1 MGKSVNFKDL
11 LAEIL
16 ILLIFSYK
24 NNLPINANTSV
35 LVCGKARVTF
45 RVMYLSRC
53 VIVDDSGNY
62 VTFHKLNVRS
72 LN

>member
-24 NNLPINANTSV
+24 NNLPQCQHLRTSMWKGESHV
-35 LVCGKARVTF
+35 
-45 RVMYLSRC
+45 SR
-53 VIVDDSGNY
+53 
-62 VTFHKLNVRS
+62 NVFQS
-72 LN
+72 LCNSR